1 MTKKRIRLI
10 YRILLSASLV
20 ISGVLLMV
28 ACVGIYRS
36 GDSPF
41 SRESVAAAFGTISIP
56 VYITLAILI
65 GGFILEILLPEM
77 PKKLLP
83 EKQYDAILQR
93 LSKKLDVQQCQPAI
107 LRGILAQQKKRK
119 ILQFISLGI
128 LAVCS
133 VIFLIYG
140 LNIRNFPLNDATGSV
155 QKSMWL
161 FLPCLA
167 MPFGFA
173 VYAAYAK
180 KASICKEID
189 LVKEAIAQGSAVK
202 EIPQQPA
209 PKASEK
215 PMQIAKYAI
224 LFVAVGILIYG
235 FLLGGT
241 KDVLTKAINIC
252 TECVGLG

>member
-36 GDSPF
+36 GSSPF
-41 SRESVAAAFGTISIP
+41 SRESVAAAFGTIAIP
-56 VYITLAILI
+56 VYISLALLI
-65 GGFILEILLPEM
+65 GGFILELILPEN
-77 PKKLLP
+77 PTKLLP
-83 EKQYDAILQR
+83 EKQHDAILHR
-93 LSKKLDVQQCQPAI
+93 LAKKLDVASCAPAI
-107 LRGILAQQKKRK
+107 LSGILAQQKKRRN
-119 ILQFISLGI
+119 LQISSLGI

-133 VIFLIYG
+133 VVFLIYG
-140 LNIRNFPLNDATGSV
+140 ANIRNFPLHDATGSV

-161 FLPCLA
+161 FIPCLA
-167 MPFGFA
+167 IPFGFA

-189 LVKEAIAQGSAVK
+189 LVKEAIAQGFTT
-202 EIPQQPA
+202 
-209 PKASEK
+209 PKAKEEAAPSSTEK
-215 PMQIAKYAI
+215 PLQFAKYAI

>member
-20 ISGVLLMV
+20 VSGVLLMV

-41 SRESVAAAFGTISIP
+41 SRESVAAAFRTIAIP
-56 VYITLAILI
+56 VYISLALLI
-65 GGFILEILLPEM
+65 GGFILEILFSQDSG
-77 PKKLLP
+77 KLIP
-83 EKQYDAILQR
+83 EKQHDAILRR
-93 LSKKLDVQQCQPAI
+93 LSKKLDVQSCDPAI

-119 ILQFISLGI
+119 MLQITSLGI

-133 VIFLIYG
+133 VVFLIYG

-167 MPFGFA
+167 VPFGFA
-173 VYAAYAK
+173 VFAAYAK
-180 KASICKEID
+180 KVSICKEID
-189 LVKEAIAQGSAVK
+189 LAKEAIAKGFTAETAK
-202 EIPQQPA
+202 EEPA

-224 LFVAVGILIYG
+224 LCVAVGILIYG

>member
-20 ISGVLLMV
+20 VSGVLLMV

-41 SRESVAAAFGTISIP
+41 SRESVAAAFRTIAIP
-56 VYITLAILI
+56 VYISLALLI
-65 GGFILEILLPEM
+65 GGFILEILFFQDSG
-77 PKKLLP
+77 KLIP
-83 EKQYDAILQR
+83 EKQHDAILRR
-93 LSKKLDVQQCQPAI
+93 LSKKLDVQSCDPAI

-119 ILQFISLGI
+119 MLQITSLGI

-133 VIFLIYG
+133 VVFLIYG

-167 MPFGFA
+167 VPFGFS
-173 VYAAYAK
+173 VFAAYAK
-180 KASICKEID
+180 KVSICKEID
-189 LVKEAIAQGSAVK
+189 LAKEAIAKGFTAETTK
-202 EIPQQPA
+202 EEPA
-209 PKASEK
+209 PKTSEK